1 MITALLTQLLG
12 TWTASTGE
20 VTAVPCP
27 PPAAF
32 GDEALTIRLPAGCP
46 VLKQRIGYPVQVDL
60 SLRAEL
66 PALRAELVRSREA
79 ADAIIAQAR
88 AELEAEQKAHR
99 ESQERLV
106 QADAV
111 LQQER
116 VTSSRYLG
124 AAVGLAAACVIFA
137 LASAL

>member
-1 MITALLTQLLG
+1 MSPWLFQLLG
-12 TWTASTGE
+12 IWTVSTGE
-20 VTAVPCP
+20 ATTVPCP

-32 GDEALTIRLPAGCP
+32 EDETLTLRLPAGCP

-66 PALRAELVRSREA
+66 PALRAELVRGRDA

-99 ESQERLV
+99 ESQEKIL

-116 VTSSRYLG
+116 VKSSRYLG
-124 AAVGLAAACVIFA
+124 AAVGLATACAIFA